1 MSETSDLSSA
11 EDPLAS
17 SASEP
22 LVPILRVDAEQL
34 DQIALAT
41 WHEALSDTL
50 AVEVPHDLMGLWLYP
65 SQGGAVLIGPAELA
79 EDDLAIPLPSP
90 HLKPEELSR
99 LEQTVS
105 QAGYGSVAC
114 LPVKFGKRDVALLLM
129 ADLRGGLYGAVERVV
144 LQCVTQRIAPMLGR
158 VARQWKASEGSASR
172 QQERIAG
179 LLEAIAEANRATATP
194 QRFLAAISRGLAPL
208 LPHEHVEL
216 LASDSLGKRYFR
228 LGEHPGGPLW
238 QDPSL
243 IISRDHLDVGGIFGL
258 AGSLLVGDTYGDSRW
273 PRGFLTASEPA
284 GADIRGLVGAR
295 LNLRG
300 NVPAYLLLGSVGP
313 EFYAEEDA
321 ELLVL
326 LAGLIAPQISGFLT
340 TEEAPA
346 LAPVLKPVENH
357 PHAELIFRVAGL
369 LATTSDPAVATELI
383 ASEARSALPYDRLT
397 FALRMTQ
404 TDRVIMLEPGEKRPL
419 SHLPLVS
426 VADTPLARILKG
438 DLPCGFVQNGNET
451 RMIVPLR
458 VAGRV
463 HGALVLSSETP
474 GTLTEHHVLIAQHL
488 ADIIAA
494 HFELLRRGAMLPHPT
509 ASRWRSDRKADTSSR
524 A

>member
-17 SASEP
+17 SGRKP
-22 LVPILRVDAEQL
+22 LVPILREDPEQL
-34 DQIALAT
+34 DQVALAT

-50 AVEVPHDLMGLWLYP
+50 AVEVPHDLLGLWLYP
-65 SQGGAVLIGPAELA
+65 SQGGAVLLGPAELA

-99 LEQTVS
+99 LEQIVC

-114 LPVKFGKRDVALLLM
+114 LPVTFGKRDVALLLM
-129 ADLRGGLYGAVERVV
+129 ADLRAGLYGAVERVV

-158 VARQWKASEGSASR
+158 IARQWKASPASSSR

-179 LLEAIAEANRATATP
+179 LLEALAEANRATATP
-194 QRFLAAISRGLAPL
+194 QRFLAAMSRGLAPL
-208 LPHEHVEL
+208 LPHEHIEL
-216 LASDSLGKRYFR
+216 LASDSAGKRYFR
-228 LGEHPGGPLW
+228 LGEHPGGLPW

-243 IISRDHLDVGGIFGL
+243 IISRDHLDVGGIFGV
-258 AGSLLVGDTYGDSRW
+258 AGSLVVGDTYGDSRW

-284 GADIRGLVGAR
+284 GADIRALVGAR
-295 LNLRG
+295 LDLRG
-300 NVPAYLLLGSVGP
+300 NVPAYLLLGSIGP
-313 EFYAEEDA
+313 EFYVDEDA

-326 LAGLIAPQISGFLT
+326 LAGLIAPRISGFLT

-346 LAPVLKPVENH
+346 PVLKPVEAH
-357 PHAELIFRVAGL
+357 PHAELIFRIAGL

-383 ASEARSALPYDRLT
+383 ASEVRAVLPYDRLT

-419 SHLPLVS
+419 PHLPLVS
-426 VADTPLARILKG
+426 VAGTPLARTLKG

-451 RMIVPLR
+451 QMIVPLR

-463 HGALVLSSETP
+463 HGALICSSGTP
-474 GTLTEHHVLIAQHL
+474 GTLTENHVLIAQHL

-494 HFELLRRGAMLPHPT
+494 HFELLRRGAMMPHPSV
-509 ASRWRSDRKADTSSR
+509 SRWRSDRKTDTSSR
-524 A
+524 V